1 MQIVQTVQTLQAHL
15 AHDPLTLF
23 AEAEAATGAES
34 SGDLF
39 GTLGIEWTA
48 LLLQAIAFVLLVII
62 LKKWIY
68 PPIAE
73 MLDRHDKKI
82 EDAMKAAEEAKAH
95 AVESEAKTAELLEK
109 SRTEAAEIIEAAK
122 KESAEIAVKAEKDA
136 AIRAE
141 AIIANA
147 RADFERDVEQARA
160 DLRAEVVGLVA
171 LATEKVIDAKIDAED
186 EKIIAAV
193 LKDNEET
200 D

>member
-1 MQIVQTVQTLQAHL
+1 MLGS
-15 AHDPLTLF
+15 LTLF
-23 AEAEAATGAES
+23 AEEAAAEATES

-39 GTLGIEWTA
+39 GTLGIEWSA
-48 LLLQAIAFVLLVII
+48 LLLQMIAFIILVII
-62 LKKWIY
+62 LAKWIY
-68 PPIAE
+68 PPIAA

-82 EDAMKAAEEAKAH
+82 EDAMQAAEEAQQH
-95 AVESEAKTAELLEK
+95 AAESEAKTAEILEK
-109 SRTEAAEIIEAAK
+109 SRIEAAEIIEAAK

-160 DLRAEVVGLVA
+160 DLRAEVVSLVA
-171 LATEKVIDAKIDAED
+171 LATEKVIDAKIDRED

-193 LKDNEET
+193 LKENTT
-200 D
+200 DKENN